1 MLLSTLPGTTS
12 LLQEGIDQ
20 FDAGQFQSSAE
31 TFTYGISQHPEL
43 QQALRYNI
51 AQAYLRLDSLN
62 QAQTFFEQAFTAP
75 NHPELASQASN
86 HLGVILVRKGQYAPA
101 LEYFRRALILDAN
114 NEQARYNY
122 ELLSKRMLPPSSEED
137 PPSDSPESDPPPEID
152 DETLQELIQQFNN
165 QGRNHLSD
173 QGIRLG
179 DTLSLAEALK
189 LLNKLDQQPVQFL
202 QQLQKRPI
210 SSPHTSNKPR
220 W

>member
-1 MLLSTLPGTTS
+1 MRIWVMAILLSTLPGTTS
-12 LLQEGIDQ
+12 LLQEGVDQ

-51 AQAYLRLDSLN
+51 AQAYLRLDSLS
-62 QAQTFFEQAFTAP
+62 QAQTFFEQAFAAP
-75 NHPELASQASN
+75 NQPELASHASN

-122 ELLSKRMLPPSSEED
+122 ELLSKRMLPPSPDED
-137 PPSDSPESDPPPEID
+137 PFDSPESDPPPEID

-165 QGRNHLSD
+165 QGRNNLSD

-179 DTLSLAEALK
+179 DTLSLAEALR
-189 LLNKLDQQPVQFL
+189 LLNKLEEQPVQFL
-202 QQLQKRPI
+202 
-210 SSPHTSNKPR
+210 
-220 W
+220 